1 MEFYPSIQLG
11 SVLGTE
17 SSPTEKTYR
26 VLLLKELIYPK
37 REGGHQD
44 TKTSKYTEQL
54 NQNYEKKAAAS
65 VVLATSKLI

>member
-17 SSPTEKTYR
+17 SSPTEKTYKF
-26 VLLLKELIYPK
+26 LLKELIYPK

-65 VVLATSKLI
+65 VAWQPPN